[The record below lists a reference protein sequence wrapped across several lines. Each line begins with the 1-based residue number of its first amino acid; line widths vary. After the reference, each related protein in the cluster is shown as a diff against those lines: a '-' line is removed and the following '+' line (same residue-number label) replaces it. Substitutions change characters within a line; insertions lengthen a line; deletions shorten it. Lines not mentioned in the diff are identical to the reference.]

1 MRHCRAGGQRK
12 TGKEGVIPMLLPDY
26 YEFCC
31 RVKIV
36 AGHDA
41 LGKIPDLLI
50 ERGAKKPLIV
60 TDKGVAGAGLIDIV
74 SRAIGDRVAAGLI
87 ADDVPPDSDL
97 RVVNRLARLY
107 RDNACDSLLA
117 VGGGSV
123 MDTAKG
129 VNIVVSENADDLMA
143 FSGAGAL
150 NRHLKPL
157 IAVPTTAG
165 TGSEVTQVAVVKDHE
180 KHLKMAFTSYFLLPD
195 ISVLDSRMTL
205 TMPPFITAM
214 TGMDAMSHAV
224 EAYYCLQKNPLSDA
238 HARAAVGMIYRQ
250 LPLTVKNPEDRDSR
264 LAMAVAACLAGIA
277 FSNSMVGLVHNLG
290 HATGSVCGV
299 PHGLCM
305 AILLPYGLEYNMHK
319 RADIMAEL
327 LLPMAGEEVYLAT
340 PAERRAEKVVS
351 LIRGLNE
358 ELHAVTGG
366 RHARCLQEIRDRE
379 GKPSVPRDIL
389 PEIARAALLDGAS
402 IYNPEDTDYED
413 NLLVLEAAWEGKPL
427 DRTRVKKG

>member
-1 MRHCRAGGQRK
+1 
-12 TGKEGVIPMLLPDY
+12 MLLPDY

-41 LGKIPDLLI
+41 LEKIPDLLI
-50 ERGAKKPLIV
+50 ERGAKKPLVI

-74 SRAIGDRVAAGLI
+74 SRALGDRVQADLI

-107 RDNACDSLLA
+107 RDNACDAIIA

-129 VNIVVSENADDLMA
+129 INIVVSENAEDLMA
-143 FSGAGAL
+143 FSGVGAL
-150 NRHLKPL
+150 KRPLKPL
-157 IAVPTTAG
+157 VAVPTTAG
-165 TGSEVTQVAVVKDHE
+165 TGSEVTQVAVIKDHE
-180 KHLKMAFTSYFLLPD
+180 KHLKMAFGSYFLLPD
-195 ISVLDSRMTL
+195 ISILDSRMTL

-238 HARAAVGMIYRQ
+238 HALSAVGMIYRH
-250 LPLTVKNPEDRDSR
+250 LPLVVKNPDDREGR

-305 AILLPYGLEYNMHK
+305 AILLPYGLEYNLHK
-319 RADIMAEL
+319 MADVMAEL
-327 LLPMAGEEVYLAT
+327 LLPMAGEQVYLAT
-340 PAERRAEKVVS
+340 PAEQRAQKVVS
-351 LIRGLNE
+351 QIRGLNE
-358 ELHAVTGG
+358 DLHAITGG
-366 RHARCLQEIRDRE
+366 RHARCLQEIKDRE
-379 GKPSVPRDIL
+379 GKPSVPRDVL
-389 PEIARAALLDGAS
+389 PQIAAAALLDGAS

-413 NLLVLEAAWEGKPL
+413 NLMVLEAAWEGKPL
-427 DRTRVKKG
+427 DRSRVKKG